1 MKSYVINNYRMG
13 GYLLLA
19 VGLINLRYQ
28 TGQSE
33 ILKNSLLIILP
44 GVLILIAT
52 WIPAIAK
59 MLLPEQAA
67 ERGGPSMQLRHILV
81 GVRASFLTLISPLG

>member
-1 MKSYVINNYRMG
+1 MKNYVINNYRMG

-19 VGLINLRYQ
+19 IGLINLRYQ

-33 ILKNSLLIILP
+33 ILKNSLLIIVP
-44 GVLILIAT
+44 GVLLLIAT

-59 MLLPEQAA
+59 MMLPKSTQVLVTTIGTLLALYA
-67 ERGGPSMQLRHILV
+67 IV
-81 GVRASFLTLISPLG
+81 N

>member
-1 MKSYVINNYRMG
+1 MG

-59 MLLPEQAA
+59 MLLPKTTQ
-67 ERGGPSMQLRHILV
+67 ILV
-81 GVRASFLTLISPLG
+81 TTLGTLLALYAIVN

>member
-1 MKSYVINNYRMG
+1 MKNYVINNYRMG

-33 ILKNSLLIILP
+33 ILKNSLFIILP

-52 WIPAIAK
+52 WIPAVAK
-59 MLLPEQAA
+59 MLLPKSSQ
-67 ERGGPSMQLRHILV
+67 ILV
-81 GVRASFLTLISPLG
+81 ITLGTLLALYAIVN

>member
-19 VGLINLRYQ
+19 IGLINLRYQ

-33 ILKNSLLIILP
+33 VLRSSLLIIVP
-44 GVLILIAT
+44 GTLLLIAT

-59 MLLPEQAA
+59 LLIPKSSQ
-67 ERGGPSMQLRHILV
+67 ILV
-81 GVRASFLTLISPLG
+81 TIVGALLAFYAIVN

>member
-19 VGLINLRYQ
+19 IGLINLRYQ

-33 ILKNSLLIILP
+33 VLRSSLLIIVP
-44 GVLILIAT
+44 GILLLIAT

-59 MLLPEQAA
+59 LLIPKSSQ
-67 ERGGPSMQLRHILV
+67 ILV
-81 GVRASFLTLISPLG
+81 TIVGTLLAFYAIVN

>member
-52 WIPAIAK
+52 WIPAVAK
-59 MLLPEQAA
+59 MLLPKSTQ
-67 ERGGPSMQLRHILV
+67 ILV
-81 GVRASFLTLISPLG
+81 TTLGALLALYAIVN

>member
-59 MLLPEQAA
+59 MLLPKTTQ
-67 ERGGPSMQLRHILV
+67 ILV
-81 GVRASFLTLISPLG
+81 TTLGTLLALYAIVN

>member
-1 MKSYVINNYRMG
+1 MKNYVINNYRMG

-19 VGLINLRYQ
+19 IGLINLRYQ

-33 ILKNSLLIILP
+33 ILKNSLFIILP
-44 GVLILIAT
+44 GVLLLIAT

-59 MLLPEQAA
+59 MLLPKISQ
-67 ERGGPSMQLRHILV
+67 ILV
-81 GVRASFLTLISPLG
+81 ITLGTLLALYAIVN

>member
-44 GVLILIAT
+44 GVLLLIAT

-59 MLLPEQAA
+59 MLLPKSTQ
-67 ERGGPSMQLRHILV
+67 ILV
-81 GVRASFLTLISPLG
+81 TTFGTLLALYAIVN

>member
-1 MKSYVINNYRMG
+1 MG

-52 WIPAIAK
+52 WIPAVAK
-59 MLLPEQAA
+59 MLLPKSTQ
-67 ERGGPSMQLRHILV
+67 ILV
-81 GVRASFLTLISPLG
+81 TTLGALLALYAIVN

>member
-1 MKSYVINNYRMG
+1 MG

-59 MLLPEQAA
+59 MLLPKTTQ
-67 ERGGPSMQLRHILV
+67 ILV
-81 GVRASFLTLISPLG
+81 TTLGALLALYAIVN

>member
-1 MKSYVINNYRMG
+1 MKNYVINNYRMG

-19 VGLINLRYQ
+19 IGLINLRYQ

-33 ILKNSLLIILP
+33 ILKNSLFIILP
-44 GVLILIAT
+44 GVLLLIAT

-59 MLLPEQAA
+59 MLLPMSSQ
-67 ERGGPSMQLRHILV
+67 ILV
-81 GVRASFLTLISPLG
+81 ITLGTLLALYAIVN

>member
-1 MKSYVINNYRMG
+1 MG

-44 GVLILIAT
+44 GVLLLIAT
-52 WIPAIAK
+52 WIPAVAK
-59 MLLPEQAA
+59 MLLPKISQ
-67 ERGGPSMQLRHILV
+67 ILV
-81 GVRASFLTLISPLG
+81 ITLGTLLALYAIVN

>member
-59 MLLPEQAA
+59 MLLPKSTQ
-67 ERGGPSMQLRHILV
+67 ILV
-81 GVRASFLTLISPLG
+81 TTFGTFLALYAIVN

>member
-1 MKSYVINNYRMG
+1 MG

-59 MLLPEQAA
+59 MLLPKSTQ
-67 ERGGPSMQLRHILV
+67 ILV
-81 GVRASFLTLISPLG
+81 TTLGALLALYAIVN

>member
-1 MKSYVINNYRMG
+1 MKNYVINNYRMG

-19 VGLINLRYQ
+19 IGLINLRYQ

-33 ILKNSLLIILP
+33 ILKSSLLIIVP
-44 GVLILIAT
+44 GVLLLIAT

-59 MLLPEQAA
+59 LLLPKSSQI
-67 ERGGPSMQLRHILV
+67 MIT
-81 GVRASFLTLISPLG
+81 TLGTLLAFYAIVN

>member
-1 MKSYVINNYRMG
+1 MKNYVINNYRMG

-59 MLLPEQAA
+59 MLLPKTTQ
-67 ERGGPSMQLRHILV
+67 ILV
-81 GVRASFLTLISPLG
+81 TTLGTLLALYAIVN

>member
-1 MKSYVINNYRMG
+1 MKNYVINNYRMG

-33 ILKNSLLIILP
+33 ILKNSLFIILP

-52 WIPAIAK
+52 WIPAVAK
-59 MLLPEQAA
+59 MLLPKSTQ
-67 ERGGPSMQLRHILV
+67 ILV
-81 GVRASFLTLISPLG
+81 TTLGTLLALYAIVN

>member
-59 MLLPEQAA
+59 MLLPKGTQ
-67 ERGGPSMQLRHILV
+67 ILV
-81 GVRASFLTLISPLG
+81 TTLGTLLALYAIVN